1 MAADLH
7 KQPEQKSLLDVYA
20 PYILILLIIILILL
34 IVAVVM
40 VMTGVHAN
48 SITGSEANIYQNLE
62 AII

>member
-7 KQPEQKSLLDVYA
+7 RKQEQRSLLDIYA
-20 PYILILLIIILILL
+20 PYILIMLIIILVLL